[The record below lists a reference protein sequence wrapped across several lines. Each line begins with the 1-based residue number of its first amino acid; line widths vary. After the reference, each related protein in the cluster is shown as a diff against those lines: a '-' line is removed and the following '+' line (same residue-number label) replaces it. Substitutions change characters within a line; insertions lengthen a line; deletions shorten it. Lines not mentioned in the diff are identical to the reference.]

1 MVWFDYMLNRL
12 QQEDVSKIEE
22 YFDLSPGEEQP
33 LSIWVFGRPAAGKTT
48 TSELLLDLIRGMG
61 HRVELVDGDAV
72 RTLFDGNLG
81 HSIRDRLTAFHR
93 LILINRLLQKQGIV
107 TITATVAGSRYFRS
121 IARTNLINPR
131 FIYLDCPFDVAAE
144 RDKKNLYKRA
154 IIGEV
159 KHFYGVDLTYEI
171 PLEYEMWIDSARLNP
186 DEIVGEIMDHLM
198 STGILE

>member
-1 MVWFDYMLNRL
+1 MVWFDYMLNEL
-12 QQEDVSKIEE
+12 QHEDVSKIEE

-48 TSELLLDLIRGMG
+48 TSELLLDFIRGMG

-81 HSIRDRLTAFHR
+81 HSTRDRLAAFHR
-93 LILINRLLQKQGIV
+93 LIWINQLLQKQGIV
-107 TITATVAGSRYFRS
+107 TITATVAGSRYFRR
-121 IARTNLINPR
+121 IARANLINPR

-171 PLEYEMWIDSARLNP
+171 PLEYEMRVDSARLKP
-186 DEIVGEIMDHLM
+186 DEIVGEIMDHLK

>member
-1 MVWFDYMLNRL
+1 MLDSL
-12 QQEDVSKIEE
+12 QQEDVSKIKE

-33 LSIWVFGRPAAGKTT
+33 LAIWVFGRPAAGKTT
-48 TSELLLDLIRGMG
+48 TAELLLDLIHGMG

-81 HSIRDRLTAFHR
+81 HSTTDRLAAFHR
-93 LILINRLLQKQGIV
+93 LIWINQLLQKQGII
-107 TITATVAGSRYFRS
+107 TITATVVGSRHFRR
-121 IARTNLINPR
+121 IARANLTNPR

-154 IIGEV
+154 LMGEV

-171 PLEYEMWIDSARLNP
+171 PLEYEMRVDSARLNP
-186 DEIVGEIMDHLM
+186 DEIVGEIMDHLK
-198 STGILE
+198 STSILG